1 MIKNVISFLLAI
13 IICGFIAV
21 GVFMLTHIFP
31 VSRTLMVGV
40 SAFLA
45 GLIAPK
51 LVKWIN
57 GLIKK

>member
-1 MIKNVISFLLAI
+1 MIKNVISFLLSL

-21 GVFMLTHIFP
+21 GVFMLISIFP
-31 VSRTLMVGV
+31 ISRTLAIGV

-57 GLIKK
+57 GLIIK